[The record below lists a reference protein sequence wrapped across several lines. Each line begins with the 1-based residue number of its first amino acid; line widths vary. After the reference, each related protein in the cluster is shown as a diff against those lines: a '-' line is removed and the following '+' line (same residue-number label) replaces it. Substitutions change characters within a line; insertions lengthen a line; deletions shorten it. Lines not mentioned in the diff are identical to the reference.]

1 MERAIKLFALFFF
14 FYLAGWGEVGRLKAV
29 PVQPNRSI
37 ILGQVQEVE
46 RDFPQVILTIRV
58 IKSYALEEYANLI
71 KENEIIQIE
80 PSYTGKEFKIASFFE
95 DERNLNNLQAYYFL
109 VGDYFFAEVS
119 LLGDERGRGLY
130 LTIQRVNQESAL
142 RAIER
147 PDEFLK
153 SYGLSMLDELPSKP
167 PREYAKL
174 ASILY
179 ELINS
184 PDRSDFAKRH
194 QLYLSQGKVRVI
206 IELLPEF
213 EEIEGDYGVMVEGRT
228 DTLIKALVPID
239 QLGLLAKDPSV
250 RFIRPPHK
258 PIPLPRS
265 TSKYSVNH
273 IANGMKQSQ

>member
-1 MERAIKLFALFFF
+1 MERAIELFALFFF

-37 ILGQVQEVE
+37 ILGQVQQVE
-46 RDFPQVILTIRV
+46 RNFPQVILTIRV
-58 IKSYALEEYANLI
+58 IKSYALEKYANLI
-71 KENEIIQIE
+71 KESEIIEIE
-80 PSYTGKEFKIASFFE
+80 PNYTGKELKVFSFFE
-95 DERNLNNLQAYYFL
+95 NEVNINNFQAYYFL
-109 VGDYFFAEVS
+109 SGDYFFAEVS
-119 LLGDERGRGLY
+119 LFGNERKRKVLY
-130 LTIQRVNQESAL
+130 FTIQRVNQESAL

-147 PDEFLK
+147 PDEFLE
-153 SYGLSMLDELPSKP
+153 SYRFPISDELASKP
-167 PREYAKL
+167 PREYADL

-206 IELLPEF
+206 IELLPQF
-213 EEIEGDYGVMVEGRT
+213 EEIKGDYGVMVEGRT

-250 RFIRPPHK
+250 KFIRPPHK

-265 TSKYSVNH
+265 TS
-273 IANGMKQSQ
+273 ANQD